1 MTSLL
6 TRTSRA
12 RCHIRFGCVT
22 LALVVTLTHNP
33 RWVVTYLLIGWR
45 HYDVMWG
52 FPRGFPNVIKLLP
65 VLNPHKGYY
74 CDSLSVSYPY
84 PCYCRKWHP
93 YLSASAKKSRISAVP
108 YPRTS
113 DADPTMFCK
122 IVYGLVSIPFDAFF
136 TFADCS
142 SSVHE
147 GIHWNCCI
155 LMRELT
161 FVLIHFLYVVLLWNR
176 LPAAIVLATDLHTK
190 KITYA

>member
-65 VLNPHKGYY
+65 VLNA
-74 CDSLSVSYPY
+74 
-84 PCYCRKWHP
+84 R
-93 YLSASAKKSRISAVP
+93 
-108 YPRTS
+108 
-113 DADPTMFCK
+113 
-122 IVYGLVSIPFDAFF
+122 
-136 TFADCS
+136 
-142 SSVHE
+142 
-147 GIHWNCCI
+147 
-155 LMRELT
+155 
-161 FVLIHFLYVVLLWNR
+161 FLYTNTINPLMGTLKPHSNGPLCSNTVIGTLAVVGWTVTSGTARRGLGLGCS
-176 LPAAIVLATDLHTK
+176 PAQAPHRCTK
-190 KITYA
+190 CNSPPINGQCTNFILFDVAL